1 MDKFIC
7 NKCHFSLTIRKTTD
21 NVKTV
26 KIDYGDELVSAYN
39 QNDNINYDVKIS
51 ESELNTYLSKTKKLK
66 ENQKKDII
74 EFYKKIQNNYIS
86 KYILKCTL
94 CGENYRLEPETIIYS
109 LNLKKENLSF
119 NDDYIDL
126 KLYDPTLPRTKDY
139 ICVNKDCETNSKGF
153 DLNNK
158 EAVFYRANRSYS
170 LKYACLNC
178 KTSWAN

>member
-7 NKCHFSLTIRKTTD
+7 NKCHYSLTIRKTTD

-26 KIDYGDELVSAYN
+26 QINSGAEIVSAFN
-39 QNDNINYDVKIS
+39 QDENMNYDVKLS
-51 ESELNTYLSKTKKLK
+51 EDDLNNYLSKSKIKDDK
-66 ENQKKDII
+66 KKDII
-74 EFYKKIQNNYIS
+74 NFYTKLQKNHIS
-86 KYILKCTL
+86 KYILKCTS

-109 LNLKKENLSF
+109 LNLKKQNLSF

-139 ICVNKDCETNSKGF
+139 ICVNEKCETNSKGF
-153 DLNNK
+153 DLSNK
-158 EAVFYRANRSYS
+158 EAVFFRANKSYN

-178 KTSWAN
+178 KTCWAN